1 MTIVETDGGP
11 ADLEV
16 VHRAA
21 TWNYGHYTS
30 MQVRGGAV
38 AGLAFHLSRLRSGS
52 DTLFPSAPFDAAQV
66 PGLISHAMSGR
77 PDASA
82 RVAVLPHRDFGGTH
96 VMVSISD
103 PVPDAARPPL
113 RVRSAVYE
121 RELPHVKHMA
131 TMGLTYHLRAAQR
144 DGFDDVVFV
153 SRDGLILEGSV
164 WNAVFLDGDT
174 VVWPAGP
181 KLDGITQQVLRRA
194 LRDLGIR
201 SEERALT
208 RGDLAGLRGAAAT
221 NSHCPGQPIASI
233 DDAVFPGT
241 GELAGLLRR
250 AWDTVVWEPLT
261 R

>member
-1 MTIVETDGGP
+1 MVETNGGP

-52 DTLFPSAPFDAAQV
+52 DTLFPSAPFDSAGV
-66 PGLISHAMSGR
+66 PGLISRALSGR

-82 RVAVLPHRDFGGTH
+82 RVAVLPHPDFGGTD

-113 RVRSAVYE
+113 RVRSVLYE

-131 TMGLTYHLRAAQR
+131 TMGLTYHLRAARR

-153 SRDGLILEGSV
+153 SRDGLVLEGSV
-164 WNAVFLDGDT
+164 WNAVFLDRDT

-181 KLDGITQQVLRRA
+181 KLDGITQQVLRLG
-194 LRDLGIR
+194 LRELGIA
-201 SEERALT
+201 SAERALS

-221 NSHCPGQPIASI
+221 NSHCPGQPLASI
-233 DDAVFPGT
+233 DDVVFPGNDD
-241 GELAGLLRR
+241 LVGLLRR
-250 AWDTVVWEPLT
+250 AWDAVGWDALPVG
-261 R
+261 